1 MKAYVAWL
9 ELTKEPVGSMLGSP
23 NPRLEMGLG
32 ENRMIISEFFA
43 DSDDEARLRARHTVA
58 NWEPDGDW
66 TGRSVVKIWEVVEEI
81 PTDEDIDLI
90 RKGA

>member
-9 ELTKEPVGSMLGSP
+9 ELTREPVGSMLGSP

-43 DSDDEARLRARHTVA
+43 DSDDEARLRARRKV
-58 NWEPDGDW
+58 NEWEPDGDW
-66 TGRSVVKIWEVVEEI
+66 TGRSVVKIWEVERAV
-81 PTDEDIDLI
+81 PTDEDVHLA
-90 RKGA
+90 REGA

>member
-1 MKAYVAWL
+1 
-9 ELTKEPVGSMLGSP
+9 
-23 NPRLEMGLG
+23 MGLK

-66 TGRSVVKIWEVVEEI
+66 TGRSVVKIWEVEREVL
-81 PTDEDIDLI
+81 TDEDIGLI
-90 RKGA
+90 QKGA